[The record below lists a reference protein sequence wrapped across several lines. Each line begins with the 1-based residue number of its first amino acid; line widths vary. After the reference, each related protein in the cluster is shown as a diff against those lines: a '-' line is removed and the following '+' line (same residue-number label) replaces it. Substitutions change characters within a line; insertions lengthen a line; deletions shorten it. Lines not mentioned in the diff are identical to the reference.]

1 MRPISPPP
9 GEIGRFYRS
18 PAAWP
23 PSSVAVWVGILTMGV
38 GRCEDAPM
46 LGALRSYDGPEIL
59 AIASATVLV
68 VVSFFIFLI

>member
-1 MRPISPPP
+1 
-9 GEIGRFYRS
+9 
-18 PAAWP
+18 
-23 PSSVAVWVGILTMGV
+23 
-38 GRCEDAPM
+38 M